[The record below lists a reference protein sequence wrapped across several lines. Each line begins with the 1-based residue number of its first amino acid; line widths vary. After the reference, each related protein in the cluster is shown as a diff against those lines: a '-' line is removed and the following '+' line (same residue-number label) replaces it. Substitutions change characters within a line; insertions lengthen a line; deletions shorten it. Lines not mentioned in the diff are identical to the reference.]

1 MRLRANAHLTRAKIC
16 GIIIQSIFFGGGTPY
31 YFCIAELAPRVGDT
45 AFIIFFGIKEYD
57 SDY

>member
-1 MRLRANAHLTRAKIC
+1 MRLRATAYLTRAKTC
-16 GIIIQSIFFGGGTPY
+16 GIIIQNIFPRGGTPY
-31 YFCIAELAPRVGDT
+31 YFCIAELAPRAGDT